1 MFDIRK
7 SLVIGHHFCV
17 VFNHF
22 PAGLSQTSIPEF
34 SCIRYN
40 IKSSQWIHV
49 SIQKIHTPLESDGTS
64 YFSARYQT
72 LIAEKTSTK
81 FASLAIKKSQ
91 KMKEA
96 VWIRISNIYD
106 VSRVSHAT
114 VKHSKEHW
122 ASNGKNILMCRNDLG
137 SARVTGVRKGKL
149 NVTHKR
155 FVPRVL
161 ISFHSSYSFC
171 LPSFFCLWWSHPL
184 IAKRILWVKRAV
196 KQSNDTEVLSAG

>member
-1 MFDIRK
+1 MDPCFHPK
-7 SLVIGHHFCV
+7 
-17 VFNHF
+17 N
-22 PAGLSQTSIPEF
+22 
-34 SCIRYN
+34 
-40 IKSSQWIHV
+40 
-49 SIQKIHTPLESDGTS
+49 
-64 YFSARYQT
+64 
-72 LIAEKTSTK
+72 
-81 FASLAIKKSQ
+81 
-91 KMKEA
+91 
-96 VWIRISNIYD
+96 
-106 VSRVSHAT
+106 SHAPWKRWH
-114 VKHSKEHW
+114 VIFL
-122 ASNGKNILMCRNDLG
+122 GKIPDFNSMQKRLLQNSLRWQLRNRKKWRKLSGSESVISMMFLVSAMPLWNIARNTGLPTARTYLCAGMILG